1 MPQSKT
7 AAKVMRILSPSRQ
20 NTEPILPQ
28 KPSQKAI
35 QDEQLIWHALKKD
48 SSKGMELVFRRYYQP
63 LCSHAVRFVGSKE
76 VAQDIVSD
84 LLAHFYDQ
92 KLYLTITS
100 SIRSYLFKAVRNR
113 GFNYLKFDL
122 ARKGDLASSPEPR
135 IAETYQPDSI
145 TQYEELYQDFEKAI
159 ETLPSQRRK
168 IYLLFQFEGKSMKEI
183 AMGMELSVR
192 TVETQLYRSKIAIR
206 HLLKDKWLIFTLVFA
221 HLL

>member
-1 MPQSKT
+1 MPRPKISIKT
-7 AAKVMRILSPSRQ
+7 TNVLSPSKQ
-20 NTEPILPQ
+20 SSTQICEVTS
-28 KPSQKAI
+28 SQKLI
-35 QDEQLIWHALKKD
+35 GDEQLIWHALKED
-48 SSKGMELVFRRYYQP
+48 PSKGMGQVFRRYYQP

-84 LLAHFYDQ
+84 LLAQFYDQ

-113 GFNYLKFDL
+113 GFNYLKLDL
-122 ARKGDLASSPEPR
+122 ARKGDADSSPEPR

-159 ETLPSQRRK
+159 ETLPSQRRR

-183 AMGMELSVR
+183 AMDIGLSVR
-192 TVETQLYRSKIAIR
+192 TVETQLYRSKMAIR
-206 HLLKDKWLIFTLVFA
+206 HLLKDKWLIFMLVFC
-221 HLL
+221 HQL

>member
-7 AAKVMRILSPSRQ
+7 DAKVMGVLSPSRQ
-20 NTEPILPQ
+20 NSEPMPVE
-28 KPSQKAI
+28 KASRKAI
-35 QDEQLIWHALKKD
+35 QDEQLIWHAFKIAP
-48 SSKGMELVFRRYYQP
+48 SKGMELVFRRYYQP

-84 LLAHFYDQ
+84 LLAQFYDQ
-92 KLYLTITS
+92 KLFLTITT

-113 GFNYLKFDL
+113 GFNYLKHDL
-122 ARKGDLASSPEPR
+122 ARKGDLATSPEPR

-168 IYLLFQFEGKSMKEI
+168 IYLLFQLEGKSMKEI
-183 AMGMELSVR
+183 AMGMDLSVR

-206 HLLKDKWLIFTLVFA
+206 NFLKDKWLVFTLVFT
-221 HLL
+221 HLF